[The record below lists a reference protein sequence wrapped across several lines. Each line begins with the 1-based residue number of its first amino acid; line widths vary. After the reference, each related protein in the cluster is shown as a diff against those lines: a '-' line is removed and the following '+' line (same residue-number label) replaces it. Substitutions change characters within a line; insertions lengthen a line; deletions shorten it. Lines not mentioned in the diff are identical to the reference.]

1 MSMRVWKEI
10 QTLLWKMSIKT
21 ITGFHAIEEYLRS
34 IGEDGSSK
42 KTGDKKAG
50 TSATKASSKATGA
63 PAGTAATGAS
73 VELFYSAAGPRV
85 KKIIAQAEKSG
96 VKCNKVQ
103 DSKLDELVAGMPEAL
118 REHRGVVLT
127 AQVRGPAENDAR
139 VSFDAFVAQAA
150 KKPNN
155 ELSVVVVLD
164 SVTDPHNVG
173 AIIRSCDQFGADLVV
188 LPERRGAKDS
198 EVIARSS
205 AGANAWVPVAVVP
218 NLVRAVE
225 ALKNAGYWVYGADAG
240 GITIADTRFA
250 GKVVIIMGSEGSGM
264 GRLLEKECD
273 AVISIPT
280 CGKLDSLNV
289 SVAAGILLYE
299 IRRQNI

>member
-1 MSMRVWKEI
+1 
-10 QTLLWKMSIKT
+10 MSIKT

-34 IGEDGSSK
+34 LGEGDSSK
-42 KTGDKKAG
+42 KTGDKKAVG
-50 TSATKASSKATGA
+50 ATGKAGASGNAASSNA
-63 PAGTAATGAS
+63 PT

-96 VKCNKVQ
+96 VKCSKVQ

-118 REHRGVVLT
+118 REHRGAVLV
-127 AQVRGPAENDAR
+127 AELRGAAENDAR

-240 GITIADTRFA
+240 GLTIADTRFT
-250 GKVVIIMGSEGSGM
+250 GKVVIIMGSEGNGM
-264 GRLLEKECD
+264 GRLLETACD
-273 AVISIPT
+273 AVVSIPT

-299 IRRQNI
+299 IRRQNM